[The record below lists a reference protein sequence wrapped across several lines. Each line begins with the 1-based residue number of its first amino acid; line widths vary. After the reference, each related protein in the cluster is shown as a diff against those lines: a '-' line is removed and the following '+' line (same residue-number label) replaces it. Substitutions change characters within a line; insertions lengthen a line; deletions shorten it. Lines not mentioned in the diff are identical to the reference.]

1 MSTMVTDVIT
11 HFQTNLG
18 AFYSAASAGITGYV
32 VPIAWAM
39 LGISMM
45 VWCYAVIE
53 GKVTTPLTDWIFK
66 FVCAMIVI
74 YAMSGG
80 YLKLVAE
87 PIFNLGDELQ
97 IAVANKVLPGSGSS
111 AVDILTRLDDEII
124 NVITS
129 IFKAAGDAFTA
140 LDFGSAALLI
150 VFGLLVAVATL
161 LLLGTAVFFYVFAK
175 VGLSLVLG
183 VGPFFIFG
191 LLNQHTRNYFFSW
204 LNTALY
210 FVFYQLLTV
219 MFVLMFLSILD
230 SYMTQLLVMLGGTT
244 FSVGE
249 TVLNLLGM
257 GSVKINVIAVLTPI
271 IVISFAMF
279 FMLLQ
284 LPTIASSMTSGS
296 GGSFGHG
303 MYSIV
308 QTLRGGGKGGNGP
321 TPQPTPPSP
330 GSPPGN
336 APKPK
341 LLPPPR

>member
-1 MSTMVTDVIT
+1 MVTDVIT

-97 IAVANKVLPGSGSS
+97 IAVASHVLPGSGST
-111 AVDILTRLDDEII
+111 AVDIMSRLDDKII
-124 NVITS
+124 NLLTV
-129 IFKAAGDAFTA
+129 IFKAAGEAVKA
-140 LDFGSAALLI
+140 LDFGSFALLI
-150 VFGLLVAVATL
+150 IFGLLVAVATL
-161 LLLGTAVFFYVFAK
+161 LLIGAAVFFYVFAK

-230 SYMTQLLVMLGGTT
+230 SYLTSLFTTLGGSTYSIT
-244 FSVGE
+244 D
-249 TVLNLLGM
+249 TVLNIMGLGP
-257 GSVKINVIAVLTPI
+257 VKVNVIAVLTPV

-308 QTLRGGGKGGNGP
+308 QTLRGGGKGGGSG
-321 TPQPTPPSP
+321 PTPPSP
-330 GSPPGN
+330 PSPGPTGGGGQT
-336 APKPK
+336 PK